1 MRKELEFPQVDEGKL
16 EMVKKIIDYITD
28 KETGNCRKEIA
39 ELSKITGKEHNGMEF
54 AKYWSWTDLDTI
66 ALTAITPVPPC
77 IKGLERSELIIL
89 ITIIKDSL
97 ENGEDNKADYYI
109 ELLHKSLPLSNVIDH
124 IMSGESIEEIADK
137 MAKAASNSVIAL

>member
-97 ENGEDNKADYYI
+97 ENGEDNKADYRI
-109 ELLHKSLPLSNVIDH
+109 TT
-124 IMSGESIEEIADK
+124 
-137 MAKAASNSVIAL
+137 